1 MHGERQVERRF
12 VFGLLWP
19 HISPLQMN
27 INKELLISAA
37 CAVRAYV
44 CMRGRR
50 RGVPCEQA
58 FLHLLALLLLLFRTT
73 TCICGTSFL
82 PPFLLLLMRGG
93 SVLVFFHPIPI
104 PFILLRFVLAVCH
117 LLLPFKGLI
126 VMLARVFITIKYSVA
141 YFFWQPFG
149 KFHPSEICQEENKI
163 CARQCRVIMSDN
175 KLAGVSLVALA
186 MI

>member
-82 PPFLLLLMRGG
+82 PPP
-93 SVLVFFHPIPI
+93 SSSSCEEEVSPSFFCSAPSSQCVPRLS
-104 PFILLRFVLAVCH
+104 PFPAIQ
-117 LLLPFKGLI
+117 
-126 VMLARVFITIKYSVA
+126 RVDSDAGTGFIMIKYSVA
-141 YFFWQPFG
+141 YFFGSRLVNFTHQKYVRKKTKYVQG
-149 KFHPSEICQEENKI
+149 N
-163 CARQCRVIMSDN
+163 V
-175 KLAGVSLVALA
+175 VS
-186 MI
+186 

>member
-1 MHGERQVERRF
+1 MSTRFSCLVLKRGKKKQPLDHRNKKKNKTRTMHGERQVERRF

-82 PPFLLLLMRGG
+82 PPSSSSSCEEEVSLSPSPTPPHPFF
-93 SVLVFFHPIPI
+93 VLC
-104 PFILLRFVLAVCH
+104 FVLAVCPPSVTFSCH
-117 LLLPFKGLI
+117 SKG
-126 VMLARVFITIKYSVA
+126 
-141 YFFWQPFG
+141 
-149 KFHPSEICQEENKI
+149 
-163 CARQCRVIMSDN
+163 
-175 KLAGVSLVALA
+175 
-186 MI
+186 

>member
-58 FLHLLALLLLLFRTT
+58 FLHLLALLLLLLLLFHTT

-82 PPFLLLLMRGG
+82 PASSSSSSCEEEVSLSSSPHPHPSFCSASSSRCVPRLSPFPAIQRFDSDAGTG
-93 SVLVFFHPIPI
+93 SI
-104 PFILLRFVLAVCH
+104 
-117 LLLPFKGLI
+117 
-126 VMLARVFITIKYSVA
+126 MIKYSAA
-141 YFFWQPFG
+141 YFFGSRSVNFTHRKYVRKKTKYAQG
-149 KFHPSEICQEENKI
+149 N
-163 CARQCRVIMSDN
+163 V
-175 KLAGVSLVALA
+175 VS
-186 MI
+186 

>member
-82 PPFLLLLMRGG
+82 PLPPPCEEEVSLSFPSRP
-93 SVLVFFHPIPI
+93 HPS
-104 PFILLRFVLAVCH
+104 FALLRPRSVSPRLS
-117 LLLPFKGLI
+117 PFPAI
-126 VMLARVFITIKYSVA
+126 HRVDSDAGTGFIMIKYSVA
-141 YFFWQPFG
+141 YFFGSRLVNFTHQKYVRKKTKYAQG
-149 KFHPSEICQEENKI
+149 N
-163 CARQCRVIMSDN
+163 V
-175 KLAGVSLVALA
+175 VS
-186 MI
+186 